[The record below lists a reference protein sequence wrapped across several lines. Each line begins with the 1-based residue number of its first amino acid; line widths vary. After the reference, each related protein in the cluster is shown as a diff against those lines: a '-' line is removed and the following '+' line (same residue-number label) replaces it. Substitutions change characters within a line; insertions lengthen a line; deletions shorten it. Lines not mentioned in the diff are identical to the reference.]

1 MFNLFKIFLV
11 LAICYISS
19 NLFSHVGGLNF
30 DGCHTNRKTSDYH
43 CHKKKQ
49 KNSIGKYNRKSFQ
62 YKSYPPNTDIGFYTL
77 LRCDTN
83 IDHVVALKD
92 AHDSGADFWNKSLKE
107 RFANDKANH
116 VPSCSI
122 VNSSKGAS
130 TPLDFL
136 RKSSDGRGIEYEIKS
151 FCSYLEIYY
160 KVKIKYKLNFNNNN
174 PELFSICELSI
185 K

>member
-1 MFNLFKIFLV
+1 MKKRLNLLLHFLFFFNINLV
-11 LAICYISS
+11 V
-19 NLFSHVGGLNF
+19 SHGGGLTSES
-30 DGCHTNRKTSDYH
+30 CHNNRKVGEYH

-49 KNSIGKYNRKSFQ
+49 KVYKENLQYEKKQKSYSGKYNRKSFQ

-136 RKSSDGRGIEYEIKS
+136 RKSQFDIIWHVVSD
-151 FCSYLEIYY
+151 
-160 KVKIKYKLNFNNNN
+160 NNSH
-174 PELFSICELSI
+174 LWGYR
-185 K
+185 